1 MAETTESS
9 ALSGSRAD
17 PCASADDAIFG
28 AFEREL
34 ASSLPFREDA
44 ALLGA
49 LRADLPPVLY
59 ALRTGYQTS
68 AEPCTGQV
76 LPARLDARAP
86 LSEGYALFNLLCRRA
101 GLLGA
106 TPTASLA
113 LARALVGALRAQGL
127 ALSSACADDLAV
139 IAVEGYSAGRDEL
152 RERSLRTIAG
162 ESQVWF
168 ALAPRC
174 FCLFLAGS
182 LLPEALER
190 LLDDL
195 ARRLFRAEARSLLVD
210 VSRLYEA
217 GEDQARAVITFAST
231 LVGLGLDVT
240 VFEERAR
247 FQPWFAQLA
256 LSKHG
261 VRESSVLSEALARAL
276 SVAGYDL
283 RARGRLGELIDKV
296 RSSAR

>member
-9 ALSGSRAD
+9 APAAALDEGSPAD
-17 PCASADDAIFG
+17 AATR

-44 ALLGA
+44 SLLSALLT
-49 LRADLPPVLY
+49 DLPPVLY
-59 ALRTGYQTS
+59 ALRTGYRS
-68 AEPCTGQV
+68 SSDPCTNES
-76 LPARLDARAP
+76 RAP
-86 LSEGYALFNLLCRRA
+86 LSEGFALFNLLCRRA

-113 LARALVGALRAQGL
+113 LARALIAALRSEGL
-127 ALSSACADDLAV
+127 ALSGACADDLAV

-152 RERSLRTIAG
+152 RERTLRTINS

-174 FCLFLAGS
+174 FAVFLAGS
-182 LLPEALER
+182 FLSEALER

-195 ARRLFRAEARSLLVD
+195 ARQLFRAEARSALVD
-210 VSRLYEA
+210 VSRLHEA
-217 GEDQARAVITFAST
+217 GEEQARALVSFAGT
-231 LVGLGLDVT
+231 LTGLGVEVTLLDD
-240 VFEERAR
+240 RAR
-247 FQPWFAQLA
+247 FQPWFAQLDLA
-256 LSKHG
+256 KHG
-261 VRESSVLSEALARAL
+261 VRESRELPAALARVL

-283 RARGRLGELIDKV
+283 RVRGRLGELIDKV